1 MPAPEMQATIERIVG
16 KYHEAEEALLDAVAD
31 EFFLHDLDTKIGT
44 PEEAEW
50 RARLD
55 TIATVS
61 PELARQIEWYC
72 SRLAMLRMLHSGL
85 SPKPATVAPDEQ
97 Q

>member
-1 MPAPEMQATIERIVG
+1 MPAPEIQATIERIVG
-16 KYHEAEEALLDAVAD
+16 KYHEAEEALLDAVSAD
-31 EFFLHDLDTKIGT
+31 FFDPDMKRDS

-50 RARLD
+50 RRRLD
-55 TIATVS
+55 TIASVS

-85 SPKPATVAPDEQ
+85 SPKPATLATDEQ